1 MLLSSRLWDK
11 AMMKQVQQVGEGP
24 CNYEAFVLNAD
35 SGPVYS
41 GGTSTVRRLSTAM
54 SEGMIGWS
62 DPLER

>member
-1 MLLSSRLWDK
+1 
-11 AMMKQVQQVGEGP
+11 MMKQVQQVGEGP